1 MYDEGMP
8 LPPHRHK
15 NFEWWVLGLIMLVA
29 FVFRFQYIQD
39 ISTTLFGFFTV
50 LATYLLAKRIF
61 SWQIAAM
68 SSFLLAISS
77 WHVLYSFIGSEMIT
91 AQFFLVLGLYFF
103 WRGKTSL
110 NLLDFAASGVFVG
123 LGMRTGPFWIM
134 PMVLIL
140 VFMAYWHSI
149 KQKYGHGA
157 YEHTR
162 NRLIRGFAMVMVV
175 GIIVASPVLWGIL
188 IHQGDGIDPMVNT
201 SIFASAR
208 PLQALIA
215 NIGTTLSHFGPFG
228 DRAGSQLL
236 LWPVS
241 LLFILGCIHNVY
253 KLIRRWHTHGHYP
266 TVPILLLSWFFIG
279 LLPSFLSAQIGSDAI
294 QLIMVAPVVM
304 IFAGEGL
311 WWLYDFSRKWYGR
324 YDAHEVV
331 IHEHHG
337 YEKNVVATL
346 AVCLLLF
353 AIMLTEY
360 HAYFSL
366 HP

>member
-1 MYDEGMP
+1 M
-8 LPPHRHK
+8 
-15 NFEWWVLGLIMLVA
+15 LIA

-39 ISTTLFGFFTV
+39 IYATLFGFFTV
-50 LATYLLAKRIF
+50 LGTYLLAKRLF
-61 SWQIAAM
+61 NWQIAAM
-68 SSFLLAISS
+68 SAFLLAISS
-77 WHVLYSFIGSEMIT
+77 WHVLYSFIGSGMIT

-110 NLLDFAASGVFVG
+110 NLLDFAASGALVG

-134 PMVLIL
+134 PVVLIL

-149 KQKYGHGA
+149 KRDFGHGA

-188 IHQGDGIDPMVNT
+188 VHQGDASNPLLHI
-201 SIFASAR
+201 SIT
-208 PLQALIA
+208 
-215 NIGTTLSHFGPFG
+215 NIVKNFNFEIS
-228 DRAGSQLL
+228 
-236 LWPVS
+236 WPVS
-241 LLFILGCIHNVY
+241 LLFWIGFIRTVY
-253 KLIRRWHTHGHYP
+253 KLIRRMRTHGHYP
-266 TVPILLLSWFFIG
+266 TVPIALLSWFSIG
-279 LLPSFLSAQIGSDAI
+279 LLLRDSQFII
-294 QLIMVAPVVM
+294 VAPVVM

-337 YEKNVVATL
+337 YEKNVLATL